1 MVFLASI
8 IVVWF
13 TIQRPPLLLTWSR
26 HCRLMM
32 PLNVVVINRLIS
44 GHASEDAIKNSGWVA
59 RQKCAYVGLDFI
71 KAR

>member
-1 MVFLASI
+1 
-8 IVVWF
+8 
-13 TIQRPPLLLTWSR
+13 
-26 HCRLMM
+26 MM